1 MQQNQFLLYGAYG
14 YTGDLIARYSVPGP
28 HNPLTDL
35 LGKFNLQPV
44 LAGRREE
51 PLKQLAD
58 KLALPYKVI
67 DLNDEA
73 VLVAALQEV
82 KVVLHAAGPYDF
94 TAKQMIDGCLKTGT
108 HYIDL
113 NGDMDVFQMLY
124 GYNEKAIEVGIMIM
138 PGVGFDVVP
147 TDCTSLKLKKLLPD
161 ADSLKIAF
169 ATPGGGMSK
178 GTAVTTGLKLGQ
190 PGAVRKAG
198 KIVPEPV
205 GKNGKWIKFFR
216 GKGKKDKKMFV
227 MSIPWGDVFTAYH
240 TTGIP
245 DIETFAGISPIAF
258 PFVKIQNI
266 FNWLLREPFIQR
278 FITKR
283 MHKGASGP
291 GDEQRAKASAV
302 VWGQATNSSGK
313 TATVRLNCP
322 EAYTLTAY
330 TSIIITQKILMGQ
343 FKPGYQTPA
352 GVYGEDL
359 VLEAPGVERKIGE

>member
-14 YTGDLIARYSVPGP
+14 YTGELIARYTIPGSE
-28 HNPLTDL
+28 NPLSRIL
-35 LGKFNLQPV
+35 SEFNLQPI

-51 PLKQLAD
+51 LLKPLAT
-58 KLALPYKVI
+58 KLSLPFKVI
-67 DLNDEA
+67 NLEDETS
-73 VLVAALQEV
+73 LVAALRQV

-94 TAKQMIDGCLKTGT
+94 TAKQMIEACLKTCT

-113 NGDMDVFQMLY
+113 NGDMDVFQMLQD
-124 GYNEKAIEVGIMIM
+124 YNQRAIESGIMIM

-147 TDCTSLKLKKLLPD
+147 TDCTALLSKKLLPD
-161 ADSLKIAF
+161 AIDLKIAF

-178 GTAVTTGLKLGQ
+178 GTAITTGLKLGQ

-198 KIVPEPV
+198 KIISEPV
-205 GKNGKWIKFFR
+205 GKHGKWVQFYR
-216 GKGKKDKKMFV
+216 GEGKSDKKMFV

-245 DIETFAGISPIAF
+245 DIETFTGISPLVF
-258 PFVKIQNI
+258 QLVKFQRL
-266 FNWLLREPFIQR
+266 FNWLLRKRGLQK
-278 FITKR
+278 FITKQ

-291 GDEQRAKASAV
+291 TDRQRSKASAV
-302 VWGQATNSSGK
+302 VWARATNAAGK
-313 TATVRLNCP
+313 KATVRLNCP

-330 TSIIITQKILMGQ
+330 TCIIITQKILKGEFQ
-343 FKPGYQTPA
+343 PGYQTPA

-359 VLEAPGVERKIGE
+359 IMEVPGVERKIGE